1 MTEIYRDPDRSQ
13 LSDFAQHIAIAEGL
27 LSEFNSYPGRV
38 QAMFKAGQV
47 PTDTLDG
54 LRALAASAWERLWE
68 QLVEARAIAE
78 KLGRDVSVF
87 DQCRLRAGNI
97 WMKGAEFNLDAWS
110 GHGQHRT
117 RLVTWRAAPNE
128 PARGAIKALRAAIPE
143 VVIARTRDDEPA
155 VDLAPRR
162 VWPWIV
168 LVALLALAVWR
179 IAA

>member
-1 MTEIYRDPDRSQ
+1 MTDAYRDPDRSE
-13 LSDFAQHIAIAEGL
+13 LANFAQHIAIAEGL

-47 PTDTLDG
+47 PTDTLE
-54 LRALAASAWERLWE
+54 RVRVLAASAWERLWE
-68 QLVEARAIAE
+68 QLVEARAIA
-78 KLGRDVSVF
+78 KRLGRDVSVF
-87 DQCRLRAGNI
+87 DECRSRAGNI
-97 WMKGAEFNLDAWS
+97 WMKGAEFDVGSWRGS
-110 GHGQHRT
+110 GQHRT

-143 VVIARTRDDEPA
+143 VVIARPRNDEPA

-162 VWPWIV
+162 LWPWIM
-168 LVALLALAVWR
+168 LAALLALAVWR